1 MCVCVCMCVCV
12 HVSVCVCAGS
22 SVDCATPATLKLQ
35 DQTAPGDAKAYIR
48 PLGTGNTAMPA
59 TQKLRTPNGTRRHQG
74 IHPTPLAVEIVPRLP
89 PHKSCGGQTA
99 PGDAS
104 AYFRPLGS
112 GDSATP
118 ATQKLRRPNR
128 TRGHQGVHPTPWQ
141 WRLCHACHAKAAE
154 TNQAAETKRHQ
165 GTPRRTTDPLAV
177 EIVPRLP
184 RKSCGDQTA
193 RGDAKAYI
201 QVCVRE

>member
-89 PHKSCGGQTA
+89 PTKAAEAKRHQETPARTSDPLAVEIVPHLPRKSCGDQTA
-99 PGDAS
+99 PGDAR
-104 AYFRPLGS
+104 AYIRPLGI

-128 TRGHQGVHPTPWQ
+128 TRGYQGVHPTPWQ
-141 WRLCHACHAKAAE
+141 
-154 TNQAAETKRHQ
+154 
-165 GTPRRTTDPLAV
+165 
-177 EIVPRLP
+177 
-184 RKSCGDQTA
+184 
-193 RGDAKAYI
+193 
-201 QVCVRE
+201 